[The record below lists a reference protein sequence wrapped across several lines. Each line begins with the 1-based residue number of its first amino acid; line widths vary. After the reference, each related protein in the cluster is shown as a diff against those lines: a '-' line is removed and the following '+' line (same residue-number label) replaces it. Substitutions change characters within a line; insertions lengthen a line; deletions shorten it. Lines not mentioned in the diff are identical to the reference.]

1 LRPLLQ
7 RSGWNDELLAP
18 GVGEQ
23 MHVDELGRKE
33 RVVVVVEH
41 CLEPHG
47 ARRLIDLIVDGD
59 DGAAGQP
66 RGASAIE
73 GVHGQRR
80 TGTDARQH
88 GAESVLR
95 QAEHDRDRFNLRDDH
110 EAGAGTCADDV
121 AGVDQPETDA
131 SADRSRD
138 PRIGQVQAGAVDGC
152 LVDLQRGSE
161 LCDRRGLRIHV
172 LSGDRVFAEQ
182 RLVAREVHPRVRELR
197 LIARQLPLRLLELH
211 LEGSRIDLGQEVAP
225 VDELAFAEQDPH
237 ELSVHAGPHRY
248 GVERDDRTECGK
260 PQRQVGTRGS
270 RDRHRH
276 RWRSV
281 DAPSGCGRFDA
292 TRRREVKAGW
302 TSRHPKK
309 DANERG
315 TNENDRHAPREGY
328 TRKHA
333 DLLPFWEAT
342 RAATNRATGTIDRGA
357 GKISGARRDGSGDAA
372 GRVRTRFGFPA
383 TMR

>member
-1 LRPLLQ
+1 
-7 RSGWNDELLAP
+7 
-18 GVGEQ
+18 

-33 RVVVVVEH
+33 RVVAVVEH

-225 VDELAFAEQDPH
+225 VDEPAFAEQDRH

-292 TRRREVKAGW
+292 TRRREVKAAGPHD
-302 TSRHPKK
+302 TRRKTPMS
-309 DANERG
+309 A
-315 TNENDRHAPREGY
+315 APTKTIAMR
-328 TRKHA
+328 RA
-333 DLLPFWEAT
+333 RDT
-342 RAATNRATGTIDRGA
+342 RASTLISFPSGRLRERRRTGRLELLTGVPERSPGRVVTGA
-357 GKISGARRDGSGDAA
+357 AMLLVGSAPGSGSPLQCADS
-372 GRVRTRFGFPA
+372 RP
-383 TMR
+383 